1 MLKAVWDVARVGSS
15 KMQHHA
21 PACDFRCY
29 RSNSFVIHSAMSS
42 EEEDS
47 LLDGLELD
55 DLAGLAAE
63 LEALREELGEE
74 YVQASVSGS
83 RPAIEQAGTRD

>member
-1 MLKAVWDVARVGSS
+1 M
-15 KMQHHA
+15 
-21 PACDFRCY
+21 
-29 RSNSFVIHSAMSS
+29 
-42 EEEDS
+42 
-47 LLDGLELD
+47 LDGLELD

-83 RPAIEQAGTRD
+83 RPATEQAGTRD

>member
-1 MLKAVWDVARVGSS
+1 
-15 KMQHHA
+15 
-21 PACDFRCY
+21 
-29 RSNSFVIHSAMSS
+29 MSS
-42 EEEDS
+42 EEDDS

-74 YVQASVSGS
+74 YVQVILSWLQ
-83 RPAIEQAGTRD
+83 PAAEQARACKFGAGPLC